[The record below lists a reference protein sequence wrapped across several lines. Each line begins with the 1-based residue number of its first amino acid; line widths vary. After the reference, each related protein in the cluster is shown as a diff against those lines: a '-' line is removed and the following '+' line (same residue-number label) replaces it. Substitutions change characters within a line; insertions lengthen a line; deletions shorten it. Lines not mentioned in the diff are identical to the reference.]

1 MARAK
6 SERWHARDFALLDPG
21 YLRALG
27 DGLELHA
34 DMPLVFLLFPLLSPL
49 ATGFRNGLRFSLI
62 HGAKVMTP
70 LLASMFAS
78 AVKIVSKPVVLLTEG
93 RSHRPNGISSLYGPR
108 TR

>member
-21 YLRALG
+21 DLRALG

-49 ATGFRNGLRFSLI
+49 RGRVETTGSVFATQG
-62 HGAKVMTP
+62 
-70 LLASMFAS
+70 
-78 AVKIVSKPVVLLTEG
+78 
-93 RSHRPNGISSLYGPR
+93 
-108 TR
+108 